1 MPNTRRT
8 GSAVLAGAVI
18 TALAA
23 LSGRAAPA
31 VAAGSS
37 DDKPKLSLRASPSV
51 AFSPARIY
59 LVAELKGGANDY
71 EEYYCADVEWD
82 WGDDTRST
90 SSSDCEP
97 YEKGQSEI
105 KRRFAVTHQYKVEGT
120 YRIQFRLMR
129 KNDPLVAV
137 STTIR
142 IRQGIGGGH

>member
-1 MPNTRRT
+1 VPHTRRT
-8 GSAVLAGAVI
+8 DSAILAGAVLV
-18 TALAA
+18 ALTA
-23 LSGRAAPA
+23 LSGPAA
-31 VAAGSS
+31 AAGSS

-59 LVAELKGGANDY
+59 FVAELKGGVNDY

-97 YEKGQSEI
+97 YEKGKSEI
-105 KRRFAVTHQYKVEGT
+105 KRRFAVTHQYKVEGN

-129 KNDPLVAV
+129 KNDPIVSA

-142 IRQGIGGGH
+142 IRQGIGGGR